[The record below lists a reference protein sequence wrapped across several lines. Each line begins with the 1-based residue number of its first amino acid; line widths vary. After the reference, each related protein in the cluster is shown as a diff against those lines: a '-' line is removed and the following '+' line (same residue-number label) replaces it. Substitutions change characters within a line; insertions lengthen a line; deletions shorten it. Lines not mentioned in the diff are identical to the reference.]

1 MIRHRQ
7 SGKVRSAAGAGEDHV
22 GLVVGQR
29 HLLDGLE
36 ADDGLMQHDVVQY
49 AAQRVLGVRV
59 RGGDLDG
66 LGDGDAQ
73 RAVGVG
79 MLGQDCAS
87 GLGLHARAGGDGRA
101 EDLHQGAA
109 VGLLVVADAHH
120 EDLALHSEEGAG
132 HGQRRAPLARAGLGG
147 EALGA
152 VLFVIKRLRDG
163 GVRLVRAGRAYAL
176 VLVVDV
182 GWGVESLLQT
192 AGAEERRWTPL
203 RVDLSHR
210 AGNLDLAL
218 GADLLQDEAHGKE
231 RGEIVGAERLQRSGV
246 QGRRHGLRQVGCDVV
261 PGERDAALRQVILD
275 SFHAQHSTVLESRP
289 AAVERLNTDLHR

>member
-1 MIRHRQ
+1 MTVWCSMTWFRTLPSAYLVCGSLAAISTASEMAMPSEPLE
-7 SGKVRSAAGAGEDHV
+7 SGCSARIARPVSVSDAG
-22 GLVVGQR
+22 
-29 HLLDGLE
+29 
-36 ADDGLMQHDVVQY
+36 
-49 AAQRVLGVRV
+49 
-59 RGGDLDG
+59 
-66 LGDGDAQ
+66 
-73 RAVGVG
+73 
-79 MLGQDCAS
+79 
-87 GLGLHARAGGDGRA
+87 AGGDGRA

-120 EDLALHSEEGAG
+120 EDLALHAEEGAG

-152 VLFVIKRLRDG
+152 VHFVVIRLRDG
-163 GVRLVRAGRAYAL
+163 GVRLVRAGRADAL

-182 GWGVESLLQT
+182 GGRVQRLLQT

-231 RGEIVGAERLQRSGV
+231 RSQIVGAERLQRSGV
-246 QGRRHGLRQVGCDVV
+246 QRRRHGLGQVGCNVV
-261 PGERDAALRQVILD
+261 PGERDAALRQVVLD
-275 SFHAQHSTVLESRP
+275 GFHAQHSTVLEIPLAKGTVRISP
-289 AAVERLNTDLHR
+289 SGASMTGPMLC